1 MATKALELAQW
12 GSDLTVDET
21 TSTATYGGTFAASVG
36 YENLPT
42 VFTVFG
48 RINNTEVSV
57 ANGKLAIVGRTEVIE
72 VGIS

>member
-21 TSTATYGGTFAASVG
+21 TNTATYGGTFGANTG

-42 VFTVFG
+42 AFTVFG
-48 RINNTEVSV
+48 RINNIEISVS
-57 ANGKLAIVGRTEVIE
+57 NGKLAIVGRTETTE

>member
-21 TSTATYGGTFAASVG
+21 TGTATYSGIISAGAG
-36 YENLPT
+36 YQNLPT

-72 VGIS
+72 VGIA